1 MLSHPSTPEKMNCYP
16 RPLGPP
22 PSHPTADPVQLR
34 ILETL
39 LEEKQLLIDLNG
51 AVEALT
57 SALLAVIR
65 REDRRS

>member
-1 MLSHPSTPEKMNCYP
+1 MLSHPSASEKMNCYP

-22 PSHPTADPVQLR
+22 SRPKEDLVQLR

-65 REDRRS
+65 REDRRP